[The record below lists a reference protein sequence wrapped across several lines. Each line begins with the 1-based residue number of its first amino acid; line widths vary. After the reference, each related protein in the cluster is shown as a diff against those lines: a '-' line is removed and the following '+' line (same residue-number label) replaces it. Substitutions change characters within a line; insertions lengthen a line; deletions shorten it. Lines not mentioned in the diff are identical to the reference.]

1 MCTLLFPFSFR
12 NGCML
17 TLDDIRGL
25 NIELSSKCGASCPF
39 CSRNQKVRPYG
50 AHLITLADFKKL
62 PVAWLRNL
70 HWITFSGNFGDMST
84 NCETVDIVSYLK
96 SINPGVTIQGNSN
109 GTLQCED
116 WWASLGNLLRDGTVV
131 FSVDGLEDTHAIH
144 RRGTD
149 FHRIIRNMKAFTNA
163 GGIAHWQF
171 ILFKHNEHQV
181 DAAAELAEK
190 AGCARFFVL
199 TSRDYDET
207 CQQPETVDVSVK
219 RQVLHSYG
227 DKAMDGREIAGCK
240 PLHNG
245 SIYIAAD
252 GTVYPC
258 CLAHCMYITEHNAAF
273 DYIVPLTRT
282 YHGDINFKTNP
293 LAEIIQGEYFN
304 KIFKISKHNPYC
316 IMKCNSYKK
325 EIKKEL
331 VIRDIWL

>member
-1 MCTLLFPFSFR
+1 
-12 NGCML
+12 ML

-62 PVAWLRNL
+62 PRTVLKNL
-70 HWITFSGNFGDMST
+70 QWITFAGNFGDLST

-109 GTLQCED
+109 GTLQSKD
-116 WWASLGNLLRDGTVV
+116 WWASLGNLLRDGTMV
-131 FSVDGLEDTHAIH
+131 FSVDGLEDTNAIH

-149 FHRIIRNMKAFTNA
+149 FHRIIRNMTAFTSA
-163 GGIAHWQF
+163 GGIAYWQF

-181 DAAAELAEK
+181 DAAEGIARK
-190 AGCARFFVL
+190 SGCKRFFVL
-199 TSRDYDET
+199 TSRDYNET
-207 CQQPETVDVSVK
+207 CRQPETVDVSVK
-219 RQVLHSYG
+219 REVLHSFKE
-227 DKAMDGREIAGCK
+227 KAMDRQEFARCK

-245 SIYIAAD
+245 SLYIAAD

-273 DYIVPLTRT
+273 DYIVPLTKS
-282 YHGDINFKTNP
+282 YHLDINFKTHP
-293 LAEIIQGEYFN
+293 LAEIIKGGYFN
-304 KIFKISKHNPYC
+304 EIFKFSRNNAYC
-316 IMKCNSYKK
+316 MMKCNSYKK
-325 EIKKEL
+325 EIRKEL
-331 VIRDIWL
+331 VLRDIWL